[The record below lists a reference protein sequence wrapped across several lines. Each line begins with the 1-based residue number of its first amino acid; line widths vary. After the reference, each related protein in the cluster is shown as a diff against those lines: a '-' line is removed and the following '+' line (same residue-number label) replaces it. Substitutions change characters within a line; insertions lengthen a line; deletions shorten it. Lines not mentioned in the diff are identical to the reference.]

1 MKFSRILRL
10 QDKEGTCMSN
20 FQVEMLDVEEA
31 AEVANLTVPHLRELL
46 RQGKVKGIKTGR
58 KWRISKEELN
68 NYLGIKT
75 DTKSFEREMYIKE
88 LESEN
93 KELKLKLTVA
103 KSSIENLLSVM

>member
-1 MKFSRILRL
+1 
-10 QDKEGTCMSN
+10 MSN

>member
-1 MKFSRILRL
+1 
-10 QDKEGTCMSN
+10 MSN

-31 AEVANLTVPHLRELL
+31 AEVANLTVPNLRELL

>member
-1 MKFSRILRL
+1 
-10 QDKEGTCMSN
+10 MSN

-75 DTKSFEREMYIKE
+75 DAKSFEREMYIKE

>member
-1 MKFSRILRL
+1 
-10 QDKEGTCMSN
+10 MSN

-75 DTKSFEREMYIKE
+75 DTKSFE
-88 LESEN
+88 
-93 KELKLKLTVA
+93 
-103 KSSIENLLSVM
+103 SVM

>member
-1 MKFSRILRL
+1 MP
-10 QDKEGTCMSN
+10 N

-75 DTKSFEREMYIKE
+75 DTKTFEREMYIKE

-93 KELKLKLTVA
+93 KELKLKLAVA
-103 KSSIENLLSVM
+103 KNSIENLLSVM

>member
-1 MKFSRILRL
+1 
-10 QDKEGTCMSN
+10 MSN

-68 NYLGIKT
+68 NYIGIKT